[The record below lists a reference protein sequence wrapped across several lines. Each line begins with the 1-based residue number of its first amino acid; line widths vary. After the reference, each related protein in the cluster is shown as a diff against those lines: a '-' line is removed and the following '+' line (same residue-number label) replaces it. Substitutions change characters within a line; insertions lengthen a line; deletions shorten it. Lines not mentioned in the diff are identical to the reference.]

1 MDLDSKELSLIC
13 LELLDL
19 SFEGLLDIQLVGSLM
34 YDYSENSKELW
45 NLMGFELHLFTR
57 THHLSWDYL
66 GYYHHYF

>member
-34 YDYSENSKELW
+34 YDYSENSKEL
-45 NLMGFELHLFTR
+45 
-57 THHLSWDYL
+57 
-66 GYYHHYF
+66 